1 MCSAWKSAAQPGLRN
16 PTTEGRSIGIL
27 SARRAMKH
35 LKDCSD
41 VRNQGPCI
49 HCGGSS
55 YQGSRSRDH
64 VPTRALL
71 DRPYPDGLPT
81 VEVCGECNNGFS
93 KDEDYLVALIACV
106 ISGSLELSRHEFPVV
121 AGILARSVELAARI
135 ERTRRVQLTLWGDPE
150 VEWTVEPDRVA
161 SVVVKNARGH
171 ALYELGEPLLH
182 APGHALF
189 SPLHLM
195 SDDQRDL
202 FEHSAA
208 QHDLWPEV
216 GSRMM
221 QRMAEGD
228 LEGGWVVVQRG
239 VYRYMVVQR
248 PGETLVRSAIRE
260 YLATEV
266 SWSDGTDG
274 SAV

>member
-1 MCSAWKSAAQPGLRN
+1 
-16 PTTEGRSIGIL
+16 
-27 SARRAMKH
+27 MKQ

-41 VRNQGPCI
+41 VRNHGLCI
-49 HCGGSS
+49 HCGEGLDEGNS
-55 YQGSRSRDH
+55 SRDH
-64 VPTRALL
+64 VPTRGLL
-71 DRPYPDGLPT
+71 DCPYPDGLPT

-93 KDEDYLVALIACV
+93 KDEDYLVALIASV
-106 ISGSLELSRHEFPVV
+106 ISGSLDLSRHEFPVA
-121 AGILARSVELAARI
+121 AGILARSAELAARI
-135 ERTRRVQLTLWGDPE
+135 ERTRRVQLTLGGDFE

-161 SVVVKNARGH
+161 RVVVKNARGH

-182 APGHALF
+182 APRPAHF

-195 SDDQRDL
+195 SDGQRDL
-202 FEHSAA
+202 FEHRAA

-221 QRMAEGD
+221 QRVAEGD

-239 VYRYMVVQR
+239 VYRYMAVQL
-248 PGETLVRSAIRE
+248 PGEVLVRSVIRE

-266 SWSDGTDG
+266 SWSDETDG